1 MVGCWA
7 VMVGG
12 GMVDC
17 GWWDGGWVVGGEWVV
32 SGCIGL
38 HVNRVH
44 HCVARELDTPLGY
57 TYQSA
62 PDQLLEHIIRHAWV
76 V

>member
-1 MVGCWA
+1 MVQINQKEWRPAGDH
-7 VMVGG
+7 VHHR
-12 GMVDC
+12 
-17 GWWDGGWVVGGEWVV
+17 WVVGGEWVV